1 MVENF
6 DEANFDRWVLAFAG
20 GLKSAQELEEYAD
33 SLKIDQV
40 EREAAQL
47 FFLALDHGM
56 HGYKAPLQV
65 RERASKAITIIRE
78 RFFQP

>member
-20 GLKSAQELEEYAD
+20 GRKSAQELEEYAD
-33 SLKIDQV
+33 SLKKDQV

-56 HGYKAPLQV
+56 HSYNAPLQV
-65 RERASKAITIIRE
+65 KERASKAITIIRE
-78 RFFQP
+78 RFYQP